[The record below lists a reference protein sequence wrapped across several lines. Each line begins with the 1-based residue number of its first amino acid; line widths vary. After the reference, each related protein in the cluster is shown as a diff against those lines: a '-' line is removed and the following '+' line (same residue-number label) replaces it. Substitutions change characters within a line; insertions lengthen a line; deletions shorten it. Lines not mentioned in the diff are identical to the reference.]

1 MPIPTSARRW
11 VVPAIVIV
19 GLVAASLAGIQMNT
33 QSQVPA
39 PKAAGGPVVVEAEP
53 VRVAEILDAVT
64 AVGTLRS
71 AESVVLKSEIPG
83 RIARIMFADGS
94 QVAKGDAL
102 IVFDASVQQA
112 LVNQAR
118 AERDLSAAKLKRT
131 EELFQKK
138 FLSAAALDDA
148 KATEEIAAAKLALAQ
163 ANLDK
168 MTIRAPFAGQIGI
181 RQVSVGD
188 YLKEGVDLVNLED
201 LSSMKADF
209 RVPEQISGR
218 LAVGQTV
225 QLQSDAF
232 AGASFPAK
240 VVAIDPAVDAAGRSL
255 LLRAELRDVSRRLKP
270 GMFVRVRLVLESRPN
285 AIVIP
290 EEALVTAQNRLTVF
304 KVVEGKAVATPVVTG
319 LRSQLDQRAVVE
331 VVKGLAADDVVV
343 TAGQIKIRG
352 NNVPVKVAEP
362 TAAKGPGGPP
372 GKGPGQ
378 APAPD
383 KKGAERAEEK
393 SVGGAPEKSAAKK
406 AP

>member
-1 MPIPTSARRW
+1 MPTPQSARRW
-11 VVPAIVIV
+11 AVLAIVIA
-19 GLVAASLAGIQMNT
+19 GLVAASLAGIKMNS
-33 QSQVPA
+33 QSQAPA
-39 PKAAGGPVVVEAEP
+39 PKAAGGPVVIEAEP
-53 VRVAEILDAVT
+53 VRVAELLDAVT

-83 RIARIMFADGS
+83 RIARVMFADGS

-118 AERDLSAAKLKRT
+118 AERDLAAAKLKRT

-188 YLKEGVDLVNLED
+188 YLKEGVELVNLED

-218 LAVGQTV
+218 LAMGQTV

-232 AGASFPAK
+232 PGANFPAK

-255 LLRAELRDVSRRLKP
+255 LLRAELRDTSRRLKP
-270 GMFVRVRLVLESRPN
+270 GMFVRVRLVLDSRPN

-331 VVKGLAADDVVV
+331 VIKGLAPDDVVV

-362 TAAKGPGGPP
+362 AAAKGPGGPP
-372 GKGPGQ
+372 
-378 APAPD
+378 
-383 KKGAERAEEK
+383 EK
-393 SVGGAPEKSAAKK
+393 SPAKK

>member
-1 MPIPTSARRW
+1 MQIPQSARRW
-11 VVPAIVIV
+11 AVLAIVIA
-19 GLVAASLAGIQMNT
+19 GLIAASLAGIKMNS
-33 QSQVPA
+33 QSQAPA
-39 PKAAGGPVVVEAEP
+39 PKAAGGPVVIEAEP
-53 VRVAEILDAVT
+53 VRVAELLDAVT

-83 RIARIMFADGS
+83 RISRIMFADGS

-118 AERDLSAAKLKRT
+118 AERDLAAAKLKRT

-188 YLKEGVDLVNLED
+188 YLKEGVELVNLED

-232 AGASFPAK
+232 AGANFPAK
-240 VVAIDPAVDAAGRSL
+240 VVAIDPAVDASGRSL

-331 VVKGLAADDVVV
+331 VIKGLASDDVVV

-352 NNVPVKVAEP
+352 NNIPVKIAEP
-362 TAAKGPGGPP
+362 PAAKGPGGPP
-372 GKGPGQ
+372 
-378 APAPD
+378 
-383 KKGAERAEEK
+383 EK
-393 SVGGAPEKSAAKK
+393 SPAKK

>member
-1 MPIPTSARRW
+1 MPTPQSARRW
-11 VVPAIVIV
+11 AVLAIVIA
-19 GLVAASLAGIQMNT
+19 GLVAASLAGIKMNS
-33 QSQVPA
+33 QSQAPA
-39 PKAAGGPVVVEAEP
+39 PKAAGGPVVIEAEP
-53 VRVAEILDAVT
+53 VRVAELLDAVT

-83 RIARIMFADGS
+83 RIARVMFADGS

-118 AERDLSAAKLKRT
+118 AERDLAAAKLKRT

-188 YLKEGVDLVNLED
+188 YLKEGVELVNLED

-240 VVAIDPAVDAAGRSL
+240 VVAIDPAVDASGRSL

-331 VVKGLAADDVVV
+331 VIKGLAPDDVVV

-362 TAAKGPGGPP
+362 APAKGPGGPP
-372 GKGPGQ
+372 
-378 APAPD
+378 
-383 KKGAERAEEK
+383 EK
-393 SVGGAPEKSAAKK
+393 SPAKK

>member
-1 MPIPTSARRW
+1 MPTPQSARRW
-11 VVPAIVIV
+11 AVLAIVIA
-19 GLVAASLAGIQMNT
+19 GLVAASLAGIKMNS
-33 QSQVPA
+33 QSQAPA
-39 PKAAGGPVVVEAEP
+39 PKAAGGPVVIEAEP
-53 VRVAEILDAVT
+53 VRVAELLDAVT

-83 RIARIMFADGS
+83 RIARVMFADGS

-118 AERDLSAAKLKRT
+118 AERDLAAAKLKRT

-188 YLKEGVDLVNLED
+188 YLKEGVELVNLED

-331 VVKGLAADDVVV
+331 VIKGLAPDDVVV

-362 TAAKGPGGPP
+362 APAKGPGGPP
-372 GKGPGQ
+372 
-378 APAPD
+378 
-383 KKGAERAEEK
+383 EK
-393 SVGGAPEKSAAKK
+393 SPAKK

>member
-1 MPIPTSARRW
+1 MQIPQSARRW
-11 VVPAIVIV
+11 AVLAIVIA
-19 GLVAASLAGIQMNT
+19 GLIAASLAGIKMNS
-33 QSQVPA
+33 QSQAPA
-39 PKAAGGPVVVEAEP
+39 PKAAGGPVVIEAEP
-53 VRVAEILDAVT
+53 VRVAELLDAVT

-83 RIARIMFADGS
+83 RISRIMFADGS

-118 AERDLSAAKLKRT
+118 AERDLAAAKLKRT

-188 YLKEGVDLVNLED
+188 YLKEGVELVNLED

-240 VVAIDPAVDAAGRSL
+240 VVAIDPAVDASGRSL

-331 VVKGLAADDVVV
+331 VIKGLAPDDVVV

-352 NNVPVKVAEP
+352 NNIPVKIAEP
-362 TAAKGPGGPP
+362 PAAKGPGGPP
-372 GKGPGQ
+372 
-378 APAPD
+378 
-383 KKGAERAEEK
+383 EK
-393 SVGGAPEKSAAKK
+393 SPAKK

>member
-1 MPIPTSARRW
+1 MPIPQSARRW
-11 VVPAIVIV
+11 AVLAIVIA
-19 GLVAASLAGIQMNT
+19 GLLAASLAGIKMNS
-33 QSQVPA
+33 QSQAPA
-39 PKAAGGPVVVEAEP
+39 PKAAGGPVVIEAEP
-53 VRVAEILDAVT
+53 VRVAELLDAVT

-83 RIARIMFADGS
+83 RIARVMFSDGS

-188 YLKEGVDLVNLED
+188 YLKEGVELVNLED

-218 LAVGQTV
+218 LALGQTV

-232 AGASFPAK
+232 PGANFPAK
-240 VVAIDPAVDAAGRSL
+240 VVAIDPAVDASGRSL

-331 VVKGLAADDVVV
+331 VIKGLAPDDVVV

-352 NNVPVKVAEP
+352 NNVPVRVAEP
-362 TAAKGPGGPP
+362 AAAKGPGGP
-372 GKGPGQ
+372 
-378 APAPD
+378 
-383 KKGAERAEEK
+383 
-393 SVGGAPEKSAAKK
+393 PEKSAAKK

>member
-1 MPIPTSARRW
+1 MPLPNSARRW
-11 VVPAIVIV
+11 VVPAIVIA
-19 GLVAASLAGIQMNT
+19 GLVAASLAGIRMNT
-33 QSQVPA
+33 QSQAPA

-53 VRVAEILDAVT
+53 VRVTEILDAVT

-83 RIARIMFADGS
+83 RIARITFADGS

-102 IVFDASVQQA
+102 IVFEASVQQA

-240 VVAIDPAVDAAGRSL
+240 VVAIDPAVDTAGRSL

>member
-1 MPIPTSARRW
+1 MPTPQSARRW
-11 VVPAIVIV
+11 AVLAIVIT
-19 GLVAASLAGIQMNT
+19 GLVAAGLAGIKMNS
-33 QSQVPA
+33 QSQAPA
-39 PKAAGGPVVVEAEP
+39 PKAAGGPVVIEAEP
-53 VRVAEILDAVT
+53 VRVAELLDAVT

-83 RIARIMFADGS
+83 RIARVMFADGS

-118 AERDLSAAKLKRT
+118 AERDLAAAKLKRT

-188 YLKEGVDLVNLED
+188 YLKEGVELVNLED

-232 AGASFPAK
+232 PGASFSAK
-240 VVAIDPAVDAAGRSL
+240 VVAIDPAVDASGRSL

-331 VVKGLAADDVVV
+331 VIKGLAPDDVVV

-362 TAAKGPGGPP
+362 APAKGPGGPP
-372 GKGPGQ
+372 
-378 APAPD
+378 
-383 KKGAERAEEK
+383 EK
-393 SVGGAPEKSAAKK
+393 SPAKK

>member
-1 MPIPTSARRW
+1 MPIPQSARRW
-11 VVPAIVIV
+11 AVLAIVIA
-19 GLVAASLAGIQMNT
+19 GLLAASLAGIKMNS
-33 QSQVPA
+33 QSQAPA
-39 PKAAGGPVVVEAEP
+39 PKAAGGPVVIEAEP
-53 VRVAEILDAVT
+53 VRVAELLDAVT

-83 RIARIMFADGS
+83 RIARVMFSDGS

-188 YLKEGVDLVNLED
+188 YLKEGVELVNLED

-218 LAVGQTV
+218 LALGQTV

-232 AGASFPAK
+232 PGANFPAK
-240 VVAIDPAVDAAGRSL
+240 VVAIDPAVDASGRSL

-331 VVKGLAADDVVV
+331 VIKGLAADDVVV

-362 TAAKGPGGPP
+362 AAAKGPSGP
-372 GKGPGQ
+372 
-378 APAPD
+378 
-383 KKGAERAEEK
+383 
-393 SVGGAPEKSAAKK
+393 PEKSAAKK

>member
-1 MPIPTSARRW
+1 M
-11 VVPAIVIV
+11 
-19 GLVAASLAGIQMNT
+19 
-33 QSQVPA
+33 
-39 PKAAGGPVVVEAEP
+39 
-53 VRVAEILDAVT
+53 
-64 AVGTLRS
+64 
-71 AESVVLKSEIPG
+71 VLKSEIPG
-83 RIARIMFADGS
+83 RIARVMFADGS

-102 IVFDASVQQA
+102 IIFDASVQQA

-118 AERDLSAAKLKRT
+118 AERDLAAAKLKRT

-168 MTIRAPFAGQIGI
+168 MTIRAPFGGQIGI

-188 YLKEGVDLVNLED
+188 YLKEGVELVNLED

-232 AGASFPAK
+232 PGASFPAK
-240 VVAIDPAVDAAGRSL
+240 VVAIDPAVDASGRSL

-331 VVKGLAADDVVV
+331 VIKGLAPDDVVV

-362 TAAKGPGGPP
+362 AAAKGPGGPP
-372 GKGPGQ
+372 GKGAAQ
-378 APAPD
+378 QPAE
-383 KKGAERAEEK
+383 KKGAEKAEEK
-393 SVGGAPEKSAAKK
+393 AAGSPPEKSPAKK

>member
-1 MPIPTSARRW
+1 MPTPQSARRW
-11 VVPAIVIV
+11 AVLAIVIA
-19 GLVAASLAGIQMNT
+19 GLVAASLAGIKMNS
-33 QSQVPA
+33 QSQAPA
-39 PKAAGGPVVVEAEP
+39 PKAAGGPVVIEAEP
-53 VRVAEILDAVT
+53 VRVAELLDAVT

-71 AESVVLKSEIPG
+71 SESVVLKSEIPG
-83 RIARIMFADGS
+83 RIARVMFADGS

-118 AERDLSAAKLKRT
+118 AERDLAAAKLKRT

-188 YLKEGVDLVNLED
+188 YLKEGVELVNLED

-232 AGASFPAK
+232 PGASFPAK
-240 VVAIDPAVDAAGRSL
+240 VVAIDPAVDASGRSL

-331 VVKGLAADDVVV
+331 VIKGLAPDDVVV

-362 TAAKGPGGPP
+362 APAKGPGGPP
-372 GKGPGQ
+372 
-378 APAPD
+378 
-383 KKGAERAEEK
+383 EK
-393 SVGGAPEKSAAKK
+393 SPAKK

>member
-362 TAAKGPGGPP
+362 AAAKGPGGPP

-378 APAPD
+378 ARAPD
-383 KKGAERAEEK
+383 KKGAERPEEK

>member
-1 MPIPTSARRW
+1 MPISNSVRRW
-11 VVPAIVIV
+11 AVLVIVIA
-19 GLVAASLAGIQMNT
+19 GLVAASLAGIKMNT
-33 QSQVPA
+33 ESQTPA
-39 PKAAGGPVVVEAEP
+39 PKAAGGPVVIEAEP
-53 VRVAEILDAVT
+53 VRVTELLDAVT

-83 RIARIMFADGS
+83 RIARVMFADGS

-102 IVFDASVQQA
+102 IIFDASVQQA

-118 AERDLSAAKLKRT
+118 AERDLAAAKLKRT

-168 MTIRAPFAGQIGI
+168 MTIRAPFGGQIGI

-188 YLKEGVDLVNLED
+188 YLKEGVELVNLED

-232 AGASFPAK
+232 PGASFPAK
-240 VVAIDPAVDAAGRSL
+240 VVAIDPAVDASGRSL

-331 VVKGLAADDVVV
+331 VIKGLAPDDVVV

-362 TAAKGPGGPP
+362 AAAKGPGGPP
-372 GKGPGQ
+372 GKGAAQ
-378 APAPD
+378 QPAE
-383 KKGAERAEEK
+383 KKGAEKAEEK
-393 SVGGAPEKSAAKK
+393 AAGSPPEKSPAKK